1 MPATMTTSNNCSGK
15 NRANPEDPQLLQRLF
30 IQSLILCENGN
41 ARGTCRIQCGSGH
54 RIGDSGADA
63 VGKAHGNGVVC
74 FGLAVS
80 VRGAQC
86 GGNDNDTCD
95 DFNGD
100 GQSDAEG
107 HSIIAEGG
115 VGDGILIETVDRW
128 CHPDLECHLLGS
140 RQKEP
145 DGGTRADTAEHLGND
160 VQNAIKHVGFA
171 SEHGGDGYGR
181 IELCSGNGTEDYGD
195 GGVYDARQ
203 QGDER
208 HVNAIH
214 RGTKRADRINREA
227 NDEASTSSAPTRS
240 ANGLLCSSLVMGVAS
255 TAVIVFPLSYSG
267 QVAILGK
274 SPNDCHSTS
283 SPYKYYPATLGER
296 CQTHIP
302 APRRRTHDNEGI
314 RLQKLLAQAGFG
326 SRRKCEE
333 IITEGRVEI
342 DGELVTE
349 LGTRVD
355 PKHQEV
361 RVDGSRVRVNPNHV
375 TLALNKPKRVLSA
388 MEDPKGRYTL
398 SDIVGDKYDR
408 IFHMGRL
415 DYDSEGLILMTN
427 DGELSQHVMHPKYEV
442 EKTYIATLEGRI
454 SGQVCRRLVTTG
466 VQLDDGWIKLDR
478 CAILDAS
485 RDSTLVKVVLH
496 SGKNRIV
503 RRIFGSIGFPVKR
516 LVRTQIGPIKLG
528 DLKSGSYRVLS
539 QTEVRSL
546 SKAVGL

>member
-1 MPATMTTSNNCSGK
+1 MPNAYS
-15 NRANPEDPQLLQRLF
+15 RA
-30 IQSLILCENGN
+30 
-41 ARGTCRIQCGSGH
+41 A
-54 RIGDSGADA
+54 
-63 VGKAHGNGVVC
+63 KAHN
-74 FGLAVS
+74 
-80 VRGAQC
+80 
-86 GGNDNDTCD
+86 
-95 DFNGD
+95 
-100 GQSDAEG
+100 
-107 HSIIAEGG
+107 
-115 VGDGILIETVDRW
+115 
-128 CHPDLECHLLGS
+128 
-140 RQKEP
+140 
-145 DGGTRADTAEHLGND
+145 
-160 VQNAIKHVGFA
+160 
-171 SEHGGDGYGR
+171 
-181 IELCSGNGTEDYGD
+181 
-195 GGVYDARQ
+195 
-203 QGDER
+203 
-208 HVNAIH
+208 
-214 RGTKRADRINREA
+214 
-227 NDEASTSSAPTRS
+227 
-240 ANGLLCSSLVMGVAS
+240 
-255 TAVIVFPLSYSG
+255 
-267 QVAILGK
+267 
-274 SPNDCHSTS
+274 
-283 SPYKYYPATLGER
+283 
-296 CQTHIP
+296 
-302 APRRRTHDNEGI
+302 HDNEGI

-333 IITEGRVEI
+333 IITDGRVEI
-342 DGELVTE
+342 DGELITE

-355 PKHQEV
+355 PKRQEV
-361 RVDGSRVRVNPNHV
+361 RVDGSRVRVNPHHV

-398 SDIVGDKYDR
+398 RDIVGDKYER

-485 RDSTLVKVVLH
+485 RDNTLVKVVLH

-503 RRIFGSIGFPVKR
+503 RRIFGSIGFPVRR

>member
-1 MPATMTTSNNCSGK
+1 MPNAYS
-15 NRANPEDPQLLQRLF
+15 RA
-30 IQSLILCENGN
+30 
-41 ARGTCRIQCGSGH
+41 A
-54 RIGDSGADA
+54 
-63 VGKAHGNGVVC
+63 KAH
-74 FGLAVS
+74 
-80 VRGAQC
+80 
-86 GGNDNDTCD
+86 
-95 DFNGD
+95 
-100 GQSDAEG
+100 
-107 HSIIAEGG
+107 
-115 VGDGILIETVDRW
+115 
-128 CHPDLECHLLGS
+128 
-140 RQKEP
+140 
-145 DGGTRADTAEHLGND
+145 
-160 VQNAIKHVGFA
+160 
-171 SEHGGDGYGR
+171 
-181 IELCSGNGTEDYGD
+181 
-195 GGVYDARQ
+195 
-203 QGDER
+203 
-208 HVNAIH
+208 
-214 RGTKRADRINREA
+214 
-227 NDEASTSSAPTRS
+227 
-240 ANGLLCSSLVMGVAS
+240 
-255 TAVIVFPLSYSG
+255 
-267 QVAILGK
+267 
-274 SPNDCHSTS
+274 
-283 SPYKYYPATLGER
+283 
-296 CQTHIP
+296 
-302 APRRRTHDNEGI
+302 THDNEGI

-342 DGELVTE
+342 DGELVSE